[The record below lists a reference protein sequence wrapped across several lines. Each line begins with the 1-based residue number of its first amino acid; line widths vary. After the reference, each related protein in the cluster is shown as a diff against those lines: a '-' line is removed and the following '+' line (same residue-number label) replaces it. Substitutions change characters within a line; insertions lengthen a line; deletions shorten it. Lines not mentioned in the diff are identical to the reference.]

1 MLLNCTLHYFCSLYL
16 QDPKTCF
23 TARAFGKNASARR
36 LLVPRPKGCCRRAA
50 ESHNQQPNPPENHG
64 VTSGKNSQTLQP
76 GPWLLPSPEQQRF
89 CIFVFLFFFCFLF
102 FFSRAFF
109 LSLKTRSLPAQ
120 RRVPAASLQLS
131 LPHSH
136 TALKSLLEL
145 LCLSGTADAIR
156 MAHRMKT
163 HLKHIYI
170 YIYIS
175 TCEQVFCASRPSH
188 AVPLTSALLP
198 GEPRHYG
205 FPSLAVATP
214 TCVMPWEITGPLVSG
229 GRPVQARL
237 NAQPPECV
245 GSSGQGLEHR
255 QLKSLLTAC
264 PWGAALN
271 LPLALP
277 LCRL

>member
-1 MLLNCTLHYFCSLYL
+1 MAQFGIECGIPAQAARTAKLLLNCTLHYFCSLHL

-50 ESHNQQPNPPENHG
+50 ESRNQQPNPPENHG

-76 GPWLLPSPEQQRF
+76 GPWLLPPSPKQQSS
-89 CIFVFLFFFCFLF
+89 CIFVF
-102 FFSRAFF
+102 
-109 LSLKTRSLPAQ
+109 SLKTRSLPAQ

-170 YIYIS
+170 YVRAS
-175 TCEQVFCASRPSH
+175 VLCFTPFARCAPDFC
-188 AVPLTSALLP
+188 
-198 GEPRHYG
+198 
-205 FPSLAVATP
+205 F
-214 TCVMPWEITGPLVSG
+214 
-229 GRPVQARL
+229 
-237 NAQPPECV
+237 
-245 GSSGQGLEHR
+245 
-255 QLKSLLTAC
+255 
-264 PWGAALN
+264 AAG
-271 LPLALP
+271 
-277 LCRL
+277 